1 MQFTVTT
8 VGHLYRLTAHV
19 QLIGE
24 DLLVAVH
31 GGDKPHIG
39 AVAVA
44 QPRPSLDLS
53 HDKISASTSVICL
66 VGHKEDV
73 ISRMVAETLA
83 VVLNRPVVVTAGMH
97 WDQICSQ
104 GIAQVEENAGQLIDL
119 IVEELIVRAVI
130 IDRGTE
136 L

>member
-1 MQFTVTT
+1 MQFVVTT
-8 VGHLYRLTAHV
+8 VDHLYRLSAHV

-24 DLLVAVH
+24 DLLVAVQ

-44 QPRPSLDLS
+44 QPRLSLDSS

-73 ISRMVAETLA
+73 LAKAAAETLA
-83 VVLNRPVVVTAGMH
+83 AVLNRPVVVTAGMH
-97 WDQICSQ
+97 WDQIREQ
-104 GIAQVEENAGQLIDL
+104 GIKQVEENARQLIDQ
-119 IVEELIVRAVI
+119 IIEELTVQNVINDGVR
-130 IDRGTE
+130 E